1 MNLLS
6 LGINW
11 KLILIKIGL
20 ALALIAGVSY
30 ISYEKG
36 QASVRVDVAE
46 KAAKDIEVRT
56 VIMMETIEKRIP
68 VIQYIERENAKL
80 EAEVKDTKRRLDEA
94 IKASSDVLECRLTN
108 DEWLRFNEAARAI
121 KRSATLPEFSAG
133 GS

>member
-1 MNLLS
+1 MNLLT

-11 KLILIKIGL
+11 KLVLIKVGL

-36 QASVRVDVAE
+36 QASVRIAVAE
-46 KAAKDIEVRT
+46 KAAKDIEIKT

-80 EAEVKDTKRRLDEA
+80 EADVKDTKRRLDEA
-94 IKASSDVLECRLTN
+94 IKASSDVPECRLTN